1 MIDDIRNHQSDD
13 IWTETRGDCS
23 VTTCYRRHEAI
34 DPERGTFTEECRF
47 RVACRTEYSVLVL
60 KQAKLAL
67 MFQEFIRMVE
77 RSKRFIPIVFFDEF
91 APDAFLPQDA
101 VPWRVIAVLLKE

>member
-1 MIDDIRNHQSDD
+1 
-13 IWTETRGDCS
+13 
-23 VTTCYRRHEAI
+23 
-34 DPERGTFTEECRF
+34 
-47 RVACRTEYSVLVL
+47 
-60 KQAKLAL
+60 